1 MTGTGINLVGLRKQF
16 GVTTAVDGLNLE
28 VAAGSLAAL
37 LGPSGCGKSTTLAM
51 INGLLEPDVGDV
63 HLDGRSVLGTPA
75 QRRPIATVFQKPLLF
90 PHLDV
95 WHNVAFGLRM
105 RRVERRQLRRRVDL
119 ALDQV
124 QLTGLAHRRV
134 GELSGGQ
141 EQRVSLARALVL
153 EPRVLLLDEPFSQ
166 LDAALRAEMR
176 SLVRQLH
183 HLSDVTTLFVTH
195 DQGEAVD
202 IADTVALMVDGTL
215 AGHGSPE
222 MFYRRPPSLAAARFF
237 GVTNEVPGDV
247 VGGTFLSRA
256 NRLVRTDVGVA
267 AGPAVLVVRPEAL
280 RLASTAGPA
289 TVGGMLIGA
298 RFAGTHTAVDVA
310 LDDGG
315 TLQVSCPVGDSIQVG
330 ARVHVEVP
338 PASYTIFPVAQS

>member
-1 MTGTGINLVGLRKQF
+1 VNGTGIELIGLRKRF
-16 GVTTAVDGLNLE
+16 GVTTAVDGLTLE
-28 VAAGSLAAL
+28 VAAGSLTAL

-51 INGLLEPDVGDV
+51 IGGLLDADSGDV
-63 HLDGRSVLGTPA
+63 RIDGQNILSTPA
-75 QRRPIATVFQKPLLF
+75 QRRPIGTVFQKPLLF

-105 RRVERRQLRRRVDL
+105 RHVNRRQLRRRVDL

-124 QLTGLAHRRV
+124 QLTGLAHRRI

-153 EPRVLLLDEPFSQ
+153 EPSVLLLDEPFSQ

-183 HLSDVTTLFVTH
+183 DLSDITTLFVTH

-215 AGHGSPE
+215 VGHGSPE
-222 MFYRRPPSLAAARFF
+222 VFYRRPPSLTAARFF
-237 GVTNEVPGDV
+237 GVTNEVQGDV
-247 VGGTFLSRA
+247 ADGIFLSRA
-256 NRLVRTDVGVA
+256 TTLVHADVSLA

-280 RLASTAGPA
+280 RLASPA
-289 TVGGMLIGA
+289 APDTFGGMLIGA
-298 RFAGTHTAVDVA
+298 RFAGTHTVLEVA
-310 LDDGG
+310 LDGG
-315 TLQVSCPVGDSIQVG
+315 DTLQLWCPVGDCLQVG
-330 ARVHVEVP
+330 ARVYVEVP
-338 PASYTIFPVAQS
+338 PAACTIFPGTRP